1 MEKTRKNN
9 NPAYTNFLVD
19 GGMFAAFLIAMDTH
33 FTGNLIHEWLCLTLG
48 CVLIIHLLLHW
59 RWITEVSRRFTSNV
73 ARQARINYI
82 LNLLLFVDMVVIMFT
97 GIMISKS
104 ALPSLGIQLTSNHM
118 WKALHSTSA
127 DLAVFIL
134 GLHVALHWK
143 WIANVIGRLFSKR
156 VTISL
161 PQPQKEAVR

>member
-1 MEKTRKNN
+1 
-9 NPAYTNFLVD
+9 
-19 GGMFAAFLIAMDTH
+19 MFVAFLFAMDTH

-48 CVLIIHLLLHW
+48 LVLIIHLLLHW
-59 RWITEVSRRFTSNV
+59 NWITEVSKRFVSKV

-82 LNLLLFVDMVVIMFT
+82 LNLLLFVDMVVILFT

-104 ALPSLGIQLTSNHM
+104 VLPSLDIQLTSSHM
-118 WKALHSTSA
+118 WKAVHSTSA

-143 WIANVIGRLFSKR
+143 WILSVVGRLFSRRKR
-156 VTISL
+156 VNLT
-161 PQPQKEAVR
+161 QTQKEAVR